1 MKKETVFLIS
11 MVIALLLAI
20 PGYKFFTAS
29 DTVKQEDGIKFP
41 DEQETSSLFDS
52 KTDTTGGVSVVVT
65 PINLFNGS
73 PEWTFEMLLD
83 THSVNLEYD
92 IVELSTL
99 VDQN

>member
-52 KTDTTGGVSVVVT
+52 KTDTTGVGTRIAMPSSFPSNCGIIL
-65 PINLFNGS
+65 PIARAA
-73 PEWTFEMLLD
+73 P
-83 THSVNLEYD
+83 V
-92 IVELSTL
+92 L
-99 VDQN
+99 VGIIFKAAALARRKSL